1 MTWPGWGAN
10 TAASTT
16 DSLRKSGRSS
26 SSASRRSSSSAI
38 AGSSA
43 RISARR
49 RGRNSGSSSSSSSSR
64 GDRVAQR
71 SESMPGLPGSALQ
84 GCQQEHARLLPVP
97 SHAAFGALE
106 QAGDLAFGQAGEIA
120 HLDHLGQ
127 ARVQGVQLVQGHVQA
142 QHVLVQAHAAAGVL
156 GQVGDPVQVAA
167 ALHRHALAG
176 VVHHHRA
183 HGAGGVGEEVGT
195 VLELGL
201 GAAGQLQ
208 VGLVHQGGGIQGM
221 ALLLAAQLAP
231 GHAVQFPVKGGQHPV
246 QRRFVALPGCS
257 QPLGDF
263 CGLVHD
269 SPGPVLVRAGDTI
282 AKSARGGDSGGSRGR
297 LGFGAPAQN
306 VTYIHTDAL
315 GSPVLETNAQ
325 AQVVRQVD
333 YRAYG
338 MEIMDAPR
346 PGPGYTGHYRDV
358 GTGLVYM
365 QQRYYDPVV
374 GRFLSA
380 DPVAT
385 DTKNGW
391 NLNRYNYAA
400 NNPYKF
406 TDPDGR
412 EIRIIGSEE
421 FVKRIEAQLAD
432 AEAASTKIADM
443 VGGLRDSANVH
454 EIRDIS
460 ESPRNQLQSHNI
472 ATDPSGR

>member
-1 MTWPGWGAN
+1 GDAGAEQAEEGGLVGGHRRKGKQRKVGH
-10 TAASTT
+10 T
-16 DSLRKSGRSS
+16 LR
-26 SSASRRSSSSAI
+26 
-38 AGSSA
+38 A
-43 RISARR
+43 RERT
-49 RGRNSGSSSSSSSSR
+49 
-64 GDRVAQR
+64 VK
-71 SESMPGLPGSALQ
+71 
-84 GCQQEHARLLPVP
+84 RLL
-97 SHAAFGALE
+97 AW
-106 QAGDLAFGQAGEIA
+106 LA
-120 HLDHLGQ
+120 
-127 ARVQGVQLVQGHVQA
+127 
-142 QHVLVQAHAAAGVL
+142 VL
-156 GQVGDPVQVAA
+156 GLLPLSAA
-167 ALHRHALAG
+167 
-176 VVHHHRA
+176 
-183 HGAGGVGEEVGT
+183 
-195 VLELGL
+195 
-201 GAAGQLQ
+201 
-208 VGLVHQGGGIQGM
+208 
-221 ALLLAAQLAP
+221 
-231 GHAVQFPVKGGQHPV
+231 
-246 QRRFVALPGCS
+246 
-257 QPLGDF
+257 
-263 CGLVHD
+263 
-269 SPGPVLVRAGDTI
+269 
-282 AKSARGGDSGGSRGR
+282 
-297 LGFGAPAQN
+297 AQN

-338 MEIMDAPR
+338 MEVMDAPR

-472 ATDPSGR
+472 ATDPSAESN

>member
-1 MTWPGWGAN
+1 
-10 TAASTT
+10 
-16 DSLRKSGRSS
+16 
-26 SSASRRSSSSAI
+26 
-38 AGSSA
+38 
-43 RISARR
+43 
-49 RGRNSGSSSSSSSSR
+49 
-64 GDRVAQR
+64 
-71 SESMPGLPGSALQ
+71 
-84 GCQQEHARLLPVP
+84 
-97 SHAAFGALE
+97 
-106 QAGDLAFGQAGEIA
+106 
-120 HLDHLGQ
+120 
-127 ARVQGVQLVQGHVQA
+127 
-142 QHVLVQAHAAAGVL
+142 
-156 GQVGDPVQVAA
+156 
-167 ALHRHALAG
+167 
-176 VVHHHRA
+176 
-183 HGAGGVGEEVGT
+183 
-195 VLELGL
+195 
-201 GAAGQLQ
+201 
-208 VGLVHQGGGIQGM
+208 
-221 ALLLAAQLAP
+221 
-231 GHAVQFPVKGGQHPV
+231 
-246 QRRFVALPGCS
+246 
-257 QPLGDF
+257 
-263 CGLVHD
+263 
-269 SPGPVLVRAGDTI
+269 
-282 AKSARGGDSGGSRGR
+282 
-297 LGFGAPAQN
+297 

-338 MEIMDAPR
+338 MEVMDAPR

-472 ATDPSGR
+472 ATDPSGRIERSRHWDNDLHELDEDYFRWRRQVIAYRKLRARTQTCCIEGYGLPSCG